1 MRGRLVT
8 AAVASGL
15 LLVGCGSNGEASSGL
30 VAIPSESA
38 VRSLV
43 AENPGAPG
51 PAATITPTPVGSP
64 SQSSSATPTPTP
76 TPTPSPSTTVEAQA
90 DSDVDAVIV
99 SPDPSKKKK
108 KNGNSGGNAACD
120 DNYAG
125 ACVPI
130 VAWDLD
136 CGNIGQSVTVVGID
150 IHRFDADGDG
160 FGCESY

>member
-15 LLVGCGSNGEASSGL
+15 LLAGCGSNGEATSGL
-30 VAIPSESA
+30 VAIPSETGG
-38 VRSLV
+38 RSLG

-51 PAATITPTPVGSP
+51 PAATITPTPVVSP
-64 SQSSSATPTPTP
+64 SQSSSATPPP
-76 TPTPSPSTTVEAQA
+76 TPTPSPPPTVEAQA
-90 DSDVDAVIV
+90 DSDDDAVIV
-99 SPDPSKKKK
+99 GPDPSKKKK